1 MPTENTYKIRTNKS
15 NLYLRIARGHFSTSH
30 SHTNYYI
37 DVTKQKTRL
46 SEAKAVAA
54 ELAAHYS
61 GSSVVDTILSL
72 DGTEV
77 IGACIA
83 NELTKTSLVGLN
95 SDRTINVLTP
105 EHTSGSQLLFRDS
118 VSPMIKGNNVL
129 ILAASV
135 VTGFTARGAIE
146 AIRYYGGDVV
156 GVCAIFAIAEE
167 CMGYPVRS
175 IFDLKD
181 LSDYVS
187 YGSHECPMC
196 KNGQRIDALINR
208 FGYSK
213 LEY

>member
-15 NLYLRIARGHFSTSH
+15 NLYLRIARGHFATSH

-46 SEAKAVAA
+46 SEAKAAA
-54 ELAAHYS
+54 SELAAHYN
-61 GSSVVDTILSL
+61 GSAVINTILCL

-83 NELTKTSLVGLN
+83 NELTKASLSGMN
-95 SDRTINVLTP
+95 SGQTINILPP
-105 EHTSGSQLLFRDS
+105 EYTSGSQLIFRDS
-118 VSPMIKGNNVL
+118 VSPMITGNNVL

-135 VTGFTARGAIE
+135 VTGFTARGAVE
-146 AIRYYGGDVV
+146 AINYYGGNVA
-156 GVCAIFAIAEE
+156 GICSIFAITDE

-196 KNGQRIDALINR
+196 KNGQKIDALINR